1 MKLKNFPLGH
11 QKRGLSWAR
20 VFLKSVI
27 NIPRLIQF
35 FYYVICKVKKRV
47 LIITQW
53 FDPEPT
59 FKGLL
64 FSKELVARGFD
75 VEVITGFPNYPGG
88 KLYEGYR
95 IKLFQKEMIEGVSIT
110 RVPLF
115 PSHDK
120 SKLGRIANY
129 ISFSFSSLIYGLF
142 FARRP
147 DVIYAYHPPLTVS
160 VSALIIK
167 LFRRVPVV
175 LDIQDMWPDTLRA
188 TGMLSNSRLL
198 GFISSICNVIYSFVT
213 KIVVLSPGFKN
224 LLIER
229 GVPDSKIE
237 IVYNWA
243 DEELL
248 RNVTGEMPEK
258 ISNLE
263 GFKILFAGN
272 VGKAQ
277 SLNVILDAAHL
288 LKDEALKIHFLVLGQ
303 GLELDDL
310 KIRANQ
316 LNLNNVHFLPAVLM
330 EKVGDFLGSAD
341 ALLIHLNS
349 DPLFEIT
356 IPGKTQAYMAVGK
369 PIIMGVNGDAS
380 NLVLRADC
388 GICFEPE
395 NSVALAKAVKAL
407 MLLDPTDI
415 HRLGKNAERF
425 YDENLSVKVGVDSFE
440 KVFNEVIDFGQR

>member
-1 MKLKNFPLGH
+1 
-11 QKRGLSWAR
+11 
-20 VFLKSVI
+20 
-27 NIPRLIQF
+27 
-35 FYYVICKVKKRV
+35 VKKRV

-395 NSVALAKAVKAL
+395 NS
-407 MLLDPTDI
+407 
-415 HRLGKNAERF
+415 
-425 YDENLSVKVGVDSFE
+425 
-440 KVFNEVIDFGQR
+440 KVFGI